1 MTITHKPP
9 ISFFVA
15 GLCAAILALLIPI
28 AAARGDTQDPRV
40 KVSPPS
46 GYHFVSVSYV
56 LNHVKGRSLGPS
68 WKTSYGR
75 LTITGFRHP
84 NRYWYPK
91 RKVTYGG
98 SPIAIRSGA
107 AADRPAD
114 ASSESDGTAY
124 RLLGR
129 SYQPRAVSYQPGAV
143 SYQPLGH
150 WWAPWT
156 WNWRAILGTFW
167 NSFMSK
173 CLSGAIRNIVG
184 VMSGTLIVNLLAR
197 AGKVFIG
204 PYGYAALAVGGCI
217 VNLAFP

>member
-1 MTITHKPP
+1 MTITHNPLTR
-9 ISFFVA
+9 FFVA
-15 GLCAAILALLIPI
+15 GLCAAILALLIPM
-28 AAARGDTQDPRV
+28 AAARGDTDDPQV

-68 WKTSYGR
+68 WKTYYGR

-107 AADRPAD
+107 GTDRSAG
-114 ASSESDGTAY
+114 ASSQSVGSAY
-124 RLLGR
+124 RLLGD
-129 SYQPRAVSYQPGAV
+129 SYQSRAA

-156 WNWRAILGTFW
+156 WHWRAILGTFW